1 MTEVPA
7 ALYQAIV
14 ARDARFDGVFFVGV
28 TTTGIYCRPVCTA
41 RKPAAGN
48 CRFFRRAAQAESEGF
63 RPCLICRPELAPGH
77 APVDGAGRLAEMV
90 VQSLDDGLLDDGA
103 GLERLASRFGWSSR
117 QLRRVVRQELG
128 VSPMELLLTRRLLLA
143 KQLLTDTSLPV
154 SQVALASGFSS
165 TRRFNDAFV
174 RRYRMPPSRFRA
186 AAGAQGGGSSPDD
199 TLELRLAYRPP
210 FNWTALLAFLGAR
223 STRGVERVGG
233 DRYLRTVRLGGR
245 TGWVSVAHDAPNRA
259 LRVELSRDLT
269 LALPALLGRL
279 RHLFDLAARPDV
291 VAARLGADE
300 RLARLVELNPGLR
313 VPGAFDGFEL
323 AVRAILGQQVSVAA
337 ATTLAGRFA
346 GAFGDRVDS
355 PHESLV
361 VSMPGAER
369 VSELDVDAI
378 AALGI
383 VRARAQA
390 IVTIAREVASGRLV
404 LEPGAQPDEAIAR
417 LVTLPGIG
425 PWTAQYIA
433 MRALRWPDA
442 FPAGDL
448 IVRRRLGNV
457 TEAQA
462 RELSR
467 AWMPWRAYATMH
479 LWSETPGAA

>member
-1 MTEVPA
+1 MTEDPA

-14 ARDARFDGVFFVGV
+14 ARDARFDGVFYVGV

-41 RKPAAGN
+41 RKPAPGN
-48 CRFFRRAAQAESEGF
+48 CRFFRGAAQAESEGY
-63 RPCLICRPELAPGH
+63 RPCLICRPEMAPGQ
-77 APVDGAGRLAEMV
+77 APVDGAGRLAELV
-90 VQSLDDGLLDDGA
+90 VQVLDDGLLDDGA
-103 GLERLASRFGWSSR
+103 GMERLASHFGWSSR
-117 QLRRVVRQELG
+117 HLRRVVRQQLG
-128 VSPMELLLTRRLLLA
+128 VSPMQLLLTRRLLLA

-186 AAGAQGGGSSPDD
+186 TTGAQQNASSTAD
-199 TLELRLAYRPP
+199 TLELRLAYRAP

-223 STRGVERVGG
+223 STRGVERVDG
-233 DRYLRTVRLGGR
+233 DRYLRTVSLGGR
-245 TGWVSVAHDAPNRA
+245 MGWVSVGHDARNRA
-259 LRVELSRDLT
+259 LRVELSSN
-269 LALPALLGRL
+269 LALVLPALLGRL

-291 VAARLGADE
+291 IAARLGVDE

-346 GAFGDRVDS
+346 GAFGHEVDT

-361 VSMPGAER
+361 VAMPGAER

-378 AALGI
+378 SALGI
-383 VRARAQA
+383 VRARAHA
-390 IVTIAREVASGRLV
+390 IVTLAREVVSGSLRLD
-404 LEPGAQPDEAIAR
+404 PGASPDEAIAR

-457 TEAQA
+457 TESQA
-462 RELSR
+462 REISR

-479 LWSETPGAA
+479 LWSESPDAA